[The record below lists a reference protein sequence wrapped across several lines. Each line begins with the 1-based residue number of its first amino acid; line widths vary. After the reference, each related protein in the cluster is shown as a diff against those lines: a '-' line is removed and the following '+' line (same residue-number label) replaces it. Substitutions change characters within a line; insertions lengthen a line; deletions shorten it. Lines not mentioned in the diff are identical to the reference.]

1 MKTWKKI
8 TITSLAFLLLLLLLV
23 FYVNTNLVPVKLK
36 GILIDNISQSLD
48 RKVDIDTLKFSLTKG
63 FILNN
68 IVVSDGPLEN
78 KKFLLKADRIS
89 FGIMLLPS
97 FKRLNV
103 VIPRISIDNPSF
115 NIERLEDGKW
125 NIESF
130 FLEKDE
136 GTKRPS
142 RIAISLK
149 SLAFTNGKLSFQD
162 KFEGRDFQKT
172 LKGMQGS
179 IGLSLPTSLSVN
191 LNGNLDKSPIKIVSK
206 YNLIKKD
213 LILNIEA
220 KALSLVEYWDIYIT
234 GLLDKDQSDSKMQQD
249 TALKGSKLL
258 SGKCDVSLK
267 SSITG
272 LKHIKANADID
283 LKGLEL
289 DMTKAIFTGDYKLS
303 GKIDLDIEELDNARY
318 DLELL
323 VSSAKAKT
331 PIKALNDIENIE
343 GTISLSEK
351 KWSFKNLDCIIY
363 GSPATLNGDIR
374 SPHKEFVAEVNLSS
388 TLSLKK
394 LADIVNIDFQDGQA
408 KIDTKLTYKKS
419 SDYHLSGSSDID
431 NLILTQKDITIKGNF
446 DIRGE
451 CSGKAADWESL
462 EYKGMMD
469 FDNATIKGAG
479 LFPLISNAK
488 GKAEFN
494 TNQIMVKELRGR
506 VADSDILLKTDINY
520 RAKEPS
526 FKAKLKSDKLSF
538 GKLLSSLP
546 ASIRDRFKDIDISG
560 SCSLDMDISGIA
572 NKPATYKYT
581 GDISLKNS
589 AIKLPFWPHNI
600 SEVNSNISFNKQKI
614 YWRDSYFTIDKTR
627 YTSFGQISDFT
638 QPRISLNLKSKDLQA
653 SAEFDIHDNNLVNIS
668 KLDGKY
674 RKSTFA
680 LNGKL
685 SNMASPYANMLGTI
699 YLDLADSPY
708 IFKAQSDSLKKAK
721 PKGVIK
727 VSLDMKGPLK
737 DPASWRLFAEG
748 SSDLISV
755 WDVKLDDFY
764 FDYRM
769 KDKFV
774 DIPVIVAY
782 PYGGIIN
789 INSRANLKTD
799 EQPYIINIDVKDIDL
814 HKFVLESSLK
824 EKKIKGRLAAKAVLN
839 GYLKQKGSMQGSG
852 WLQVSDGYLWEFP
865 VMHGIMDVLLM
876 VPPEY
881 VTLTDAFGNFSIN
894 NSRIYTED
902 FKILSKTASL
912 LWVGSLGF
920 DTTLDFNITGRFAE
934 DIIKQTTEPGKI
946 ASAIL
951 REAGNL
957 IMEIRLTGTLA
968 KPTYAVVPFPLKRI
982 FKEKVVDTIKDLFG
996 NISE

>member
-1 MKTWKKI
+1 
-8 TITSLAFLLLLLLLV
+8 
-23 FYVNTNLVPVKLK
+23 
-36 GILIDNISQSLD
+36 
-48 RKVDIDTLKFSLTKG
+48 
-63 FILNN
+63 
-68 IVVSDGPLEN
+68 
-78 KKFLLKADRIS
+78 
-89 FGIMLLPS
+89 
-97 FKRLNV
+97 
-103 VIPRISIDNPSF
+103 
-115 NIERLEDGKW
+115 
-125 NIESF
+125 
-130 FLEKDE
+130 
-136 GTKRPS
+136 
-142 RIAISLK
+142 
-149 SLAFTNGKLSFQD
+149 
-162 KFEGRDFQKT
+162 
-172 LKGMQGS
+172 
-179 IGLSLPTSLSVN
+179 
-191 LNGNLDKSPIKIVSK
+191 
-206 YNLIKKD
+206 
-213 LILNIEA
+213 
-220 KALSLVEYWDIYIT
+220 
-234 GLLDKDQSDSKMQQD
+234 
-249 TALKGSKLL
+249 
-258 SGKCDVSLK
+258 
-267 SSITG
+267 
-272 LKHIKANADID
+272 
-283 LKGLEL
+283 
-289 DMTKAIFTGDYKLS
+289 
-303 GKIDLDIEELDNARY
+303 
-318 DLELL
+318 
-323 VSSAKAKT
+323 
-331 PIKALNDIENIE
+331 
-343 GTISLSEK
+343 
-351 KWSFKNLDCIIY
+351 
-363 GSPATLNGDIR
+363 
-374 SPHKEFVAEVNLSS
+374 
-388 TLSLKK
+388 
-394 LADIVNIDFQDGQA
+394 
-408 KIDTKLTYKKS
+408 
-419 SDYHLSGSSDID
+419 
-431 NLILTQKDITIKGNF
+431 
-446 DIRGE
+446 
-451 CSGKAADWESL
+451 
-462 EYKGMMD
+462 
-469 FDNATIKGAG
+469 
-479 LFPLISNAK
+479 
-488 GKAEFN
+488 
-494 TNQIMVKELRGR
+494 
-506 VADSDILLKTDINY
+506 
-520 RAKEPS
+520 
-526 FKAKLKSDKLSF
+526 
-538 GKLLSSLP
+538 
-546 ASIRDRFKDIDISG
+546 
-560 SCSLDMDISGIA
+560 
-572 NKPATYKYT
+572 
-581 GDISLKNS
+581 
-589 AIKLPFWPHNI
+589 
-600 SEVNSNISFNKQKI
+600 
-614 YWRDSYFTIDKTR
+614 
-627 YTSFGQISDFT
+627 
-638 QPRISLNLKSKDLQA
+638 
-653 SAEFDIHDNNLVNIS
+653 
-668 KLDGKY
+668 
-674 RKSTFA
+674 
-680 LNGKL
+680 
-685 SNMASPYANMLGTI
+685 MASPYANMLGTI